1 MRVVTGQEMAQIDRH
16 TITELGLP
24 GLVLMENAGRAV
36 YRAARR
42 EWPQARTF
50 SILCGPGNNG
60 GDGFVLA
67 RTLMQ
72 NGLLPR
78 VALLGDPER
87 LTGDALA
94 HYELLWKFGCPVET
108 LTDPSWLAEGEVLVD
123 ALFGTGLTRPLEG
136 VARQAVEACQ
146 GRPVLAVDIPS
157 GICSRTGQVLGAAV
171 QAQLTVTMGLPKRGL
186 LLHPGAAHTG
196 RLVVA
201 EIGFPPALLSQA
213 GQGEQLERAQIRSWL
228 PARGPTSHKGSCGH
242 ALLVAGSDRYPGAA
256 FLATEGALRAG
267 AGLVTLATAP
277 GVRAELASRLSSPL
291 SLPLSGPRLHPEDRE
306 TLLAQKVSAYLIGC
320 GLDLEPGAEELVRE
334 LARSWQPLVLDAGA
348 LRVVAGHGPLG
359 EGRVLT
365 PHPGEM
371 ASLLER
377 PVAELEADRIESA
390 LECARRYQCVVVFKG
405 APTVI
410 ADQGQFWVNPTGTNV
425 LSQGGTGDVLAGLIT
440 GLLAQGLD
448 CQRAACCGVYLHG
461 LAARLAGR
469 QIGPRGVF
477 ADEIAAR
484 VPRALRRVLR
494 ART

>member
-1 MRVVTGQEMAQIDRH
+1 MRVVTGQEMAQIDHH
-16 TITELGLP
+16 TIAELGLP

-42 EWPQARTF
+42 EWPLARTF

-67 RTLMQ
+67 RTLLQ
-72 NGLLPR
+72 NGLVPR
-78 VALLGDPER
+78 VALLGDPGR

-94 HYELLWKFGCPVET
+94 HYELLWKFGCPVEPLNDLAW
-108 LTDPSWLAEGEVLVD
+108 LTEGEVVVD

-136 VARQAVEACQ
+136 LARQAVEACQ
-146 GRPVLAVDIPS
+146 GRAVLAIDIPS
-157 GICSRTGQVLGAAV
+157 GVCSRTGQILGAAV

-196 RLVVA
+196 RLIVA

-228 PARGPTSHKGSCGH
+228 PLRGPTSHKGSCGH

-267 AGLVTLATAP
+267 AGLVTLATSP
-277 GVRAELASRLSSPL
+277 GVRAQLASRLASPL
-291 SLPLSGPRLHPEDRE
+291 SQPLSGPRLHPDDRE
-306 TLLAQKVSAYLIGC
+306 TLIGQRMQAYLIGC
-320 GLDLEPGAEELVRE
+320 GLDFDPSAEELVRE
-334 LARSWQPLVLDAGA
+334 LARTWQPLVLDAGA
-348 LRVVAGHGPLG
+348 LRVVAGRGPLG
-359 EGRVLT
+359 QERVLT

-371 ASLLER
+371 ACLLER
-377 PVAELEADRIESA
+377 SVPELEADRIESA
-390 LECARRYQCVVVFKG
+390 LECARRYQCVVALKG

-410 ADQGQFWVNPTGTNV
+410 ASQDRFWVNPTGTSV
-425 LSQGGTGDVLAGLIT
+425 LSQGGTGDVLAGIIT

-448 CQRAACCGVYLHG
+448 CERAACCGVYLHG

-469 QIGPRGVF
+469 QIGQRGVY

-484 VPRALRRVLR
+484 VPMALQRLLR